1 MPRAYSSVICSAPG
15 FANATF
21 SYLEKASHR
30 KIFIKK
36 SKCCCRAN
44 LKGGIVLE
52 YVGIG
57 LVALLAVLTVVST
70 VRFNRKP
77 PLTREEYEEHERK
90 RKGDE

>member
-36 SKCCCRAN
+36 VNAVVLVWMGVSKKTFAKTIAFCLN
-44 LKGGIVLE
+44 LCYNI
-52 YVGIG
+52 
-57 LVALLAVLTVVST
+57 
-70 VRFNRKP
+70 
-77 PLTREEYEEHERK
+77 HRK
-90 RKGDE
+90 RAPMSVAPLISLFKK